1 VEVVA
6 VGEESEL
13 KNLQA
18 LLAKGSRGSRVDTI
32 ERRDLDPS
40 EGEGLGPF
48 QIEGAW

>member
-1 VEVVA
+1 
-6 VGEESEL
+6 
-13 KNLQA
+13 
-18 LLAKGSRGSRVDTI
+18 VDTI